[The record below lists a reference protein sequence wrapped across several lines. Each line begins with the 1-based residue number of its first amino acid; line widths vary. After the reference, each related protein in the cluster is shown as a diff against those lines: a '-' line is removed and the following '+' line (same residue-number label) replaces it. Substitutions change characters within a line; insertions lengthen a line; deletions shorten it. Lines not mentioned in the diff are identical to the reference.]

1 MARSNKVKMSFD
13 DAEGLYPFLA
23 KVKSKIQR
31 TNKEDYKYF
40 NFPRAYLL
48 NGLLDISEYTD
59 DKEIFD
65 TVTIEA
71 SKIIDDSGN
80 FRFNFDKIDQ
90 SLFGVILTRLYAND
104 EKESYAKAL
113 AHIELE
119 IKKFIIDDRDLIL
132 YRKGIDVCFVDTLG
146 MVCPFLYTYG
156 SAFHKEDLLHLANKQ
171 LQFYIENGMDQ
182 LSSLPF
188 HAVDLK
194 NKIHLG
200 PTNWGRGIGWF
211 MIGLAFS
218 LKYTTPSDNQHYE
231 LFRSTFEELD
241 KKLEK
246 LKIQNHHWSQFL
258 GHSND
263 TTIDTSITL
272 MLYYARS
279 MRGKAVNIKEVEKSL
294 EDSINKEGYVLN
306 STGDTIYIN
315 KYATKKGKSELTQ
328 GLLLSLIANTN

>member
-1 MARSNKVKMSFD
+1 MARSSKVAMSFD

-31 TNKEDYKYF
+31 KDKEDYKYF

-48 NGLLDISEYTD
+48 NGLLDVFD
-59 DKEIFD
+59 NGGDKEVLI
-65 TVTIEA
+65 TVEKEIK
-71 SKIIDDSGN
+71 KIIDASGN
-80 FRFNFDKIDQ
+80 LHFKFDKIDQ
-90 SLFGVILTRLYAND
+90 SLFGVILSRLYLSD
-104 EKESYAKAL
+104 EKESYSKAL
-113 AHIELE
+113 SHIEHE
-119 IKKFIIDDRDLIL
+119 VKKFINDEQDLIL

-156 SAFHKEDLLHLANKQ
+156 SSFQKEDLIRLANEQ
-171 LQFYIENGMDQ
+171 LYFYIKNGTDKSG
-182 LSSLPF
+182 LLPF

-218 LKYTTPSDNQHYE
+218 LKYTTASNNPHYK

-241 KKLEK
+241 IKLQE
-246 LKIQNHHWSQFL
+246 LKIKNLHWSQFL
-258 GHSND
+258 GHTND
-263 TTIDTSITL
+263 TSIDTSITL
-272 MLYYARS
+272 MLYYARTVS
-279 MRGKAVNIKEVEKSL
+279 GKEVKIKEVEKSL
-294 EDSINKEGYVLN
+294 QDSINKEGYVLN
-306 STGDTIYIN
+306 SSGDTIYIN